1 MKISYK
7 EGETMVSKKV
17 IIKSLVCTVLT
28 CSFATCALA
37 ADKDNGEKVQSSWM
51 DRTDI
56 GIGFKGSQ
64 EDSYHDYAMPN
75 KQMTDNNLSYD
86 TRFHYSNHNSKQKMN
101 AKYFIE
107 TLQPIKKYDKSMVF
121 VQGRLDGNGGEKVS
135 TTTYWNGS
143 DSDFGRIDGQ
153 GTYIDKGEVV
163 EHDTLGVVGTA
174 GVGYRRLSTHEH
186 AYVGANVFYDY
197 AFKDKFSRVSA
208 GLEYVAGL
216 NTISV
221 NVYHGLSEK
230 KVGPYDINTPLRQ
243 VPRAIDF
250 HDSLSSPPDGI
261 RRTPR
266 YSYEHVLDGFDIRYT
281 RDYKNARWLSSY
293 VEGYHWKTKAPGKH
307 PEEMYYID
315 QHKWQSIHG
324 LKVGAKMNVTP
335 HISVDL
341 GIGKSNISSVEPYVS
356 VMYTLGKSRYAYF
369 GGKHSENVMSTAR
382 SKVFDK
388 VKRGDMKV
396 EYYWEQDLRDG
407 PWDHL

>member
-1 MKISYK
+1 
-7 EGETMVSKKV
+7 MVSKRV
-17 IIKSLVCTVLT
+17 IIKSLVCTALT
-28 CSFATCALA
+28 FSFATCAFA
-37 ADKDNGEKVQSSWM
+37 ADKDNGETVQSSWM

-56 GIGFKGSQ
+56 GIGFKGTQ
-64 EDSYHDYAMPN
+64 EDTYHDYAMPN

-86 TRFHYSNHNSKQKMN
+86 SRFHYRNHNSKQKMN

-107 TLQPIKKYDKSMVF
+107 TLQPIKQYGKDGKSVVF

-143 DSDFGRIDGQ
+143 DADLGRIDGQ
-153 GTYIDKGEVV
+153 GSYIDKGEVV

-174 GVGYRRLSTHEH
+174 GIGYRRLSTH
-186 AYVGANVFYDY
+186 
-197 AFKDKFSRVSA
+197 
-208 GLEYVAGL
+208 
-216 NTISV
+216 
-221 NVYHGLSEK
+221 K
-230 KVGPYDINTPLRQ
+230 KVGPYDFNTPLRQ

-250 HDSLSSPPDGI
+250 HDSFSTAPDGI

-293 VEGYHWKTKAPGKH
+293 VEGYHWKTKAPGEH
-307 PEEMYYID
+307 PTEMFYID

-369 GGKHSENVMSTAR
+369 GGKHSENVMTSAR
-382 SKVFDK
+382 SKMFDK
-388 VKRGDMKV
+388 VKRSDMKV

>member
-1 MKISYK
+1 
-7 EGETMVSKKV
+7 MVSKRV
-17 IIKSLVCTVLT
+17 IIKSLVCTALT
-28 CSFATCALA
+28 CSFATYAFA
-37 ADKDNGEKVQSSWM
+37 ADKDNGETVQSSWM
-51 DRTDI
+51 ERTDI
-56 GIGFKGSQ
+56 GIGVQGTQK
-64 EDSYHDYAMPN
+64 DSYHDYAMPN

-86 TRFHYSNHNSKQKMN
+86 TRFHYHNHNSKQKMN

-174 GVGYRRLSTHEH
+174 GIGYRRLSTHEH
-186 AYVGANVFYDY
+186 AYVGTNVFYDY
-197 AFKDKFSRVSA
+197 AFKNKFSRISA

-230 KVGPYDINTPLRQ
+230 TVGPYHINTPLRQ

-250 HDSLSSPPDGI
+250 HDSLSSPPNGI
-261 RRTPR
+261 RKTPR

-356 VMYTLGKSRYAYF
+356 VMYTLGKSKYAYF
-369 GGKHSENVMSTAR
+369 GGKHSENVMTSPR
-382 SKVFDK
+382 SKMFDK
-388 VKRGDMKV
+388 VKRSDMKV

>member
-1 MKISYK
+1 
-7 EGETMVSKKV
+7 MVSKKV
-17 IIKSLVCTVLT
+17 IIKSLVCTALT

-221 NVYHGLSEK
+221 NVYHGLSQK
-230 KVGPYDINTPLRQ
+230 TVGPYDINTPLRQ

-250 HDSLSSPPDGI
+250 HDSLSSPPNGI

-356 VMYTLGKSRYAYF
+356 VMYTLGKSKYAYF
-369 GGKHSENVMSTAR
+369 GGKHSENVMTSPR
-382 SKVFDK
+382 SKMFDK
-388 VKRGDMKV
+388 VKRSDMKV

>member
-1 MKISYK
+1 
-7 EGETMVSKKV
+7 MVSKKV

-86 TRFHYSNHNSKQKMN
+86 TRFHYRNHNSKQKMN

-143 DSDFGRIDGQ
+143 DSDFGRMDGQ

-293 VEGYHWKTKAPGKH
+293 VEGYHWKTKAPGEH

>member
-1 MKISYK
+1 
-7 EGETMVSKKV
+7 MVSKRV
-17 IIKSLVCTVLT
+17 IIKSLVCTALAG
-28 CSFATCALA
+28 SFATCAFA
-37 ADKDNGEKVQSSWM
+37 ADKDNWENVQSSWM

-64 EDSYHDYAMPN
+64 KDSYHDYAMPN

-86 TRFHYSNHNSKQKMN
+86 TRFHYHNHNSKQKMN

-143 DSDFGRIDGQ
+143 DADFGRIDGQ

-197 AFKDKFSRVSA
+197 AFKNKFSRGSA

-230 KVGPYDINTPLRQ
+230 TVGPYHINTPLRQ

-250 HDSLSSPPDGI
+250 HDSFSTAPDGI
-261 RRTPR
+261 RRTPQ

-293 VEGYHWKTKAPGKH
+293 VEGYHWKTKAPGEH
-307 PEEMYYID
+307 SAEMFYID

-369 GGKHSENVMSTAR
+369 GGKHSENVMTSAR
-382 SKVFDK
+382 SKMFDK
-388 VKRGDMKV
+388 VKRSDMKV

>member
-1 MKISYK
+1 
-7 EGETMVSKKV
+7 MVSKRV
-17 IIKSLVCTVLT
+17 IIKSLVCTALT
-28 CSFATCALA
+28 FSFATCAFA
-37 ADKDNGEKVQSSWM
+37 ADKDNGETVQSSWM

-56 GIGFKGSQ
+56 GIGFKGTQ
-64 EDSYHDYAMPN
+64 EDTYHDYAMPN

-86 TRFHYSNHNSKQKMN
+86 SRFHYRNHNSKQKMN
-101 AKYFIE
+101 SKYFIE

-174 GVGYRRLSTHEH
+174 GIGYRRLSTHEH
-186 AYVGANVFYDY
+186 AYVGTNVFYDY
-197 AFKDKFSRVSA
+197 AFKNKFSRISA

-230 KVGPYDINTPLRQ
+230 TVGPYHINTPLRQ

-250 HDSLSSPPDGI
+250 HDSLSSPPNGI
-261 RRTPR
+261 RKTPR

-356 VMYTLGKSRYAYF
+356 VMYTLGKSKYAYF
-369 GGKHSENVMSTAR
+369 GGKHSENVMTSPR
-382 SKVFDK
+382 SKMFDK
-388 VKRGDMKV
+388 VKRSDMKV

>member
-1 MKISYK
+1 
-7 EGETMVSKKV
+7 MVSKRV
-17 IIKSLVCTVLT
+17 IIKSLVCTALT
-28 CSFATCALA
+28 CSFATCAFA
-37 ADKDNGEKVQSSWM
+37 ADKDNGETVQSSWM

-56 GIGFKGSQ
+56 GIGFKGTQ
-64 EDSYHDYAMPN
+64 KDSYHDYAMPN

-86 TRFHYSNHNSKQKMN
+86 SRFHYRNHNSKQKVN
-101 AKYFIE
+101 TQYFIE
-107 TLQPIKKYDKSMVF
+107 TLQPIKQYGKDSKSMVF
-121 VQGRLDGNGGEKVS
+121 VQGRLDGNGGEKIS
-135 TTTYWNGS
+135 TSAYWNGPDAYGS
-143 DSDFGRIDGQ
+143 LADVQ
-153 GTYIDKGEVV
+153 QYYIDKGEVV
-163 EHDTLGVVGTA
+163 KHDNLGLVGTA
-174 GVGYRRLSTHEH
+174 GLGYRRLSKHEH

-197 AFKDKFSRVSA
+197 AFKDKLSRVSA

-221 NVYHGLSEK
+221 NVYRGLSEK
-230 KVGPYDINTPLRQ
+230 KVGPYQFNTPLRQ

-250 HDSLSSPPDGI
+250 HDSLSTPPDGI
-261 RRTPR
+261 HSTPR

-293 VEGYHWKTKAPGKH
+293 VEGYHWKTKAPGEQ
-307 PEEMYYID
+307 PTEMFYID

-369 GGKHSENVMSTAR
+369 GGKHSENAMTSAR
-382 SKVFDK
+382 SKMFDK
-388 VKRGDMKV
+388 VKRSDMKV

>member
-1 MKISYK
+1 
-7 EGETMVSKKV
+7 MVSKRV
-17 IIKSLVCTVLT
+17 IIKSLVCTALT
-28 CSFATCALA
+28 CSFATCAFA
-37 ADKDNGEKVQSSWM
+37 ADKDNGETVQSSWM

-56 GIGFKGSQ
+56 GIGFKGTQ
-64 EDSYHDYAMPN
+64 KDSYHDYAMPN

-86 TRFHYSNHNSKQKMN
+86 SRFHYRNHNSKQKVN
-101 AKYFIE
+101 TQYFIE
-107 TLQPIKKYDKSMVF
+107 TLQPIKQYGKDSKSMVF
-121 VQGRLDGNGGEKVS
+121 VQGRLDGNGGEKIS
-135 TTTYWNGS
+135 TSAYWNGPDAYGS
-143 DSDFGRIDGQ
+143 LADVQ
-153 GTYIDKGEVV
+153 QYYIDKGEVV
-163 EHDTLGVVGTA
+163 KHDNLGLVGTA
-174 GVGYRRLSTHEH
+174 GLGYRRLSKHEH

-197 AFKDKFSRVSA
+197 AFKDKLSRVSA

-221 NVYHGLSEK
+221 NVYRGLSEK
-230 KVGPYDINTPLRQ
+230 KVGPYQFNTPLRQ

-250 HDSLSSPPDGI
+250 HDSLSTPPDGI
-261 RRTPR
+261 HSTPR

-293 VEGYHWKTKAPGKH
+293 VEGYHWKTKAPGEQ
-307 PEEMYYID
+307 PTEMFYID

-369 GGKHSENVMSTAR
+369 GGKHSENVMTSAR
-382 SKVFDK
+382 SKLFDK
-388 VKRGDMKV
+388 VKRSDMKV